1 MVNDPYKQLVE
12 MIETLIKRHIA
23 RLAAGVTCELG
34 TITSS
39 GLKLDGFKHEIKKYL
54 VSKHLTLDETDF
66 TETETDGGHTASCS
80 SGGAVVVQDHK
91 HQVKTP
97 SQLGPLKNGD
107 RVLVAPVNHG
117 QDFVVIARVVPNA

>member
-12 MIETLIKRHIA
+12 MIETLIKKHTA

-34 TITSS
+34 TITNT
-39 GLKLDGFKHEIKKYL
+39 GLKLDGFKYEIKNFL
-54 VSKHLTLDETDF
+54 VSEHLTLDKTDF
-66 TETETDGGHTASCS
+66 TETETDGDHSAPCT
-80 SGGAVVVQDHK
+80 SGGTVSVQKHK

-97 SQLGPLKNGD
+97 SELGPLKNGD

-117 QDFVVIARVVPNA
+117 QDFIVIARVVPYA